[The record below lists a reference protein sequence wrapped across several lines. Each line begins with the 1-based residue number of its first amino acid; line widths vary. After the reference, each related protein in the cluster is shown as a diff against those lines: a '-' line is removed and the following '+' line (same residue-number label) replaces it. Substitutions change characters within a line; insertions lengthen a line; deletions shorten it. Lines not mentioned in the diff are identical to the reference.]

1 MSSFSVLCNLEY
13 KQNLNTFYQ
22 FVGHGRCFWSILTL
36 FVPEH
41 RFTLDIL
48 HSKCQIL
55 LNSHD
60 CNLCPEF
67 WYQHAKLSWV
77 NFACVSFL
85 VINYYFTFNFI
96 PFLVRFL
103 TTLKTTMGAI
113 VKSTIFSIMLVTLMI
128 PYNEAELKIS
138 AFNIQIFGVSKME
151 DQFVVDLLIQV
162 KYRTYSKLISRITN
176 CQK

>member
-1 MSSFSVLCNLEY
+1 MIVICVPNSDTNM
-13 KQNLNTFYQ
+13 QNY
-22 FVGHGRCFWSILTL
+22 HEWI
-36 FVPEH
+36 
-41 RFTLDIL
+41 
-48 HSKCQIL
+48 
-55 LNSHD
+55 
-60 CNLCPEF
+60 
-67 WYQHAKLSWV
+67 
-77 NFACVSFL
+77 FACVSFL

-103 TTLKTTMGAI
+103 TTLKATMGAI
-113 VKSTIFSIMLVTLMI
+113 LKSTVFSIMLVTLMI

-162 KYRTYSKLISRITN
+162 KYRTYPKLISRITN